1 MIVVRFKN
9 GRDWEWATSD
19 NIVVNGVQ
27 VQFANI
33 AKIEMEGM
41 ILGGRDITV
50 AGAAWRDFLMRDPET
65 MVPFIVSM
73 PIEKAQEVGMELSK
87 HGPIIL
93 ATQMPRLPE

>member
-9 GRDWEWATSD
+9 GRDWEWSNSD
-19 NIVVNGVQ
+19 QILVNGTPMSLG
-27 VQFANI
+27 NI
-33 AKIEMEGM
+33 AKIELEGM

-50 AGAAWRDFLMRDPET
+50 AGNAWRDFLMRDPET

-87 HGPIIL
+87 RGPIIL
-93 ATQMPRLPE
+93 ASQMPRPGS